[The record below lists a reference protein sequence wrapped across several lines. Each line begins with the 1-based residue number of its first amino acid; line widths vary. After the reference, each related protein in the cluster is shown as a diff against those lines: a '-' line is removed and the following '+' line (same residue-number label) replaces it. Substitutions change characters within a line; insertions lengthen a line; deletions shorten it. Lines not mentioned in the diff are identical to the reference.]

1 MSSGTPRR
9 FLLGGQAVDVAELAP
24 GLHIV
29 ATPIGNLGDI
39 TLRALTAL
47 AGADLIAC
55 EDTRVTRKLLDR
67 YGIARPLTPYHE
79 HNAAKARPMLLR
91 RLAEGAAI
99 ALVSDAGTPLISDPG
114 YKLVRAAQ
122 DAGHT
127 VTALPGASAVM
138 AALAVAGLP
147 TDQFLFVGFLP
158 PKEAARR
165 ARIAELARIPATLIL
180 FESGPRLA
188 ATLADLAAGLGEQR
202 EAALCRELT
211 KLHEE
216 IRRGELATLAESYAH
231 DTPRGEIVL
240 VVAPPQ
246 AIEPV
251 SAAETETLLRQAL
264 KRVSLKDA
272 VGEVADATGLPR
284 REVYQRALELTESDQ
299 GRKAWRGSLNRAGRR
314 NRRRG
319 RNASR
324 RFGSACRRKAAP
336 PCISS
341 PKPIASWRGAGKRR
355 SARSTSSRGAAA
367 RWSSSR
373 SKRATASTM
382 RPKR

>member
-1 MSSGTPRR
+1 MTPQGGDAKVTSMSNAPRNPPPTEGGAQR
-9 FLLGGQAVDVAELAP
+9 RYMLGGRPTDVARLAP

-29 ATPIGNLGDI
+29 ATPIGNLGDV
-39 TLRALTAL
+39 TLRALETL

-67 YGIARPLTPYHE
+67 YVIARPLTPYHE

-114 YKLVRAAQ
+114 YKLVRAAKE
-122 DAGHT
+122 AGHA

-147 TDQFLFVGFLP
+147 TDQFLFAGFLP

-165 ARIAELARIPATLIL
+165 ARIAELARIPATLVL
-180 FESGPRLA
+180 FEAGSRIA
-188 ATLADLAAGLGEQR
+188 ATLADLAAGFGGQR

-216 IRRGELATLAESYAH
+216 IRRGDLATLAKTYA
-231 DTPRGEIVL
+231 DNAPRGEIV
-240 VVAPPQ
+240 VVIAPPQ
-246 AIEPV
+246 ALQRV
-251 SAAETETLLRQAL
+251 SAAETEILLRQAL
-264 KRVSLKDA
+264 RRVSLKDA

-284 REVYQRALELTESDQ
+284 REVYQRALALAQETKET
-299 GRKAWRGSLNRAGRR
+299 KET
-314 NRRRG
+314 
-319 RNASR
+319 
-324 RFGSACRRKAAP
+324 KE
-336 PCISS
+336 
-341 PKPIASWRGAGKRR
+341 
-355 SARSTSSRGAAA
+355 AREEKHGAA
-367 RWSSSR
+367 R
-373 SKRATASTM
+373 
-382 RPKR
+382 